1 MNPELFFAMSEKAS
15 EDALLSEPKG
25 SVVATDA
32 IIPRRPIEG
41 RLGGVSLFRALL
53 LIGSALTLIGAS
65 PHPSPKER
73 GLQTSSEIIY
83 YNH

>member
-32 IIPRRPIEG
+32 LSHRPIEG

-53 LIGSALTLIGAS
+53 LIGSALTLIA
-65 PHPSPKER
+65 
-73 GLQTSSEIIY
+73 
-83 YNH
+83 